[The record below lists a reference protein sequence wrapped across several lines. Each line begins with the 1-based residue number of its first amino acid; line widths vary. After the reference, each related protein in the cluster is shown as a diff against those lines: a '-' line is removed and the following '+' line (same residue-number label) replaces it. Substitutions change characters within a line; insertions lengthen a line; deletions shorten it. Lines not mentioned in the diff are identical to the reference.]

1 MVSQKYLFVYEFIK
15 KNNGKSEVKERKFNE
30 KLGYQFDLFTN
41 TALKLYDEAVKL
53 GDIVNHE

>member
-1 MVSQKYLFVYEFIK
+1 MNLIK
-15 KNNGKSEVKERKFNE
+15 KNKWERRSKRSVKFNE